1 MQVRQV
7 AETLTHAL
15 GLGTTPIG
23 LARADAPPAGVPV
36 FPDAVPSAC
45 TLWRRAE
52 REVFYA
58 SADRHFNCPVGAM
71 VMGFDLT
78 ADLKQQLMGLVGM
91 MVSEGYLGK
100 EEAAHI
106 PALPTARA
114 GAVYG
119 PLAAFPIEPDF
130 VLMWLGPSQAMIAAE
145 ATGSCHW
152 TLAQPPGVLGR
163 PACAALPV
171 SRARGGLA
179 LSLGCTGM
187 RTFTEVAGD
196 QMLAVVP
203 ASNLEAFERAL
214 DAAVTANRSMA
225 AFYERRKREVA

>member
-7 AETLTHAL
+7 AETLTRAL
-15 GLGTTPIG
+15 GLDTTPIG
-23 LARADAPPAGVPV
+23 VARADAPPAGVPV

-52 REVFYA
+52 QGVFYA
-58 SADRHFNCPVGAM
+58 SAARHFNCPVGAM

-91 MVSEGYLGK
+91 MVSEGYLGQ

-106 PALPTARA
+106 PALPTARV

-145 ATGSCHW
+145 AAGSCDW
-152 TLAQPPGVLGR
+152 TRAQPPGVLGR

-171 SRARGGLA
+171 SGARGGLA

-187 RTFTEVAGD
+187 RTFTEVARD
-196 QMLAVVP
+196 RMLAVVS
-203 ASNLEAFERAL
+203 AANIEAFERAL
-214 DAAVTANRSMA
+214 DAAVAANRSMA